1 MSAKY
6 HYSRRFGLP
15 EEQIR
20 FFDEL
25 TPTQVEDVRRY
36 FTAGLVNVGAY
47 VYAVK
52 RDGSLVWHRENRN
65 PALEM
70 QGEWTR

>member
-6 HYSRRFGLP
+6 HYAREFGLP

-25 TPTQVEDVRRY
+25 TPAQVEEVRRY
-36 FTAGLVNVGAY
+36 FSAGLVNVEKY
-47 VYAVK
+47 VYAVR
-52 RDGSLVWHRENRN
+52 RDGHLVWGRRRRN
-65 PALEM
+65 HFLE
-70 QGEWTR
+70 GS